1 MKVERHKV
9 SGRPLVGEPLCFG
22 PFMTLVVFAFP
33 IVPDATWAKQPKPFP
48 RSVAISLQSSVWRRR
63 SSWLREGIWAMAIPV
78 EQVAINLAV
87 ALGLSAV
94 IGFERQWRNRLAGLR
109 TNTLV
114 ALGAATFVIFSSL
127 VPGDGSPTRVAAQ
140 VVSGI
145 GFLGAGL
152 IFREGMSVRGLN
164 TAATLWCSAAI
175 GILAG
180 AGYLLYA
187 TVATGFV
194 VFVNLLLRPIVSF
207 INRQP
212 LMSTELEIAYLVSV
226 TCRGLDEAHIRAL
239 LLQGLAG
246 FGLALRR
253 LDSNDLAGTER
264 VVVTAFVF
272 AHQCV
277 DADVEKIVG
286 RLSLEQ
292 TVSAAR
298 WQADVQLDS
307 ESGQSSQ
314 RSEVPGRINASS
326 CA

>member
-1 MKVERHKV
+1 MA
-9 SGRPLVGEPLCFG
+9 
-22 PFMTLVVFAFP
+22 MTIP
-33 IVPDATWAKQPKPFP
+33 IEQAT
-48 RSVAISLQSSVWRRR
+48 
-63 SSWLREGIWAMAIPV
+63 
-78 EQVAINLAV
+78 INLAV

-114 ALGAATFVIFSSL
+114 ALGAATFVIFAAL
-127 VPGDGSPTRVAAQ
+127 IPGEASPTRVAAQ

-152 IFREGMSVRGLN
+152 IFREGLSVRGLN

-175 GILAG
+175 GVLAG

-187 TVATGFV
+187 AVATGFV

-212 LMSTELEIAYLVSV
+212 LTATEIESGYLVSV
-226 TCRGLDEAHIRAL
+226 TCRSDDEAHIRAL
-239 LLQGLAG
+239 LLQGLASC
-246 FGLALRR
+246 GLALRR
-253 LDSNDLAGTER
+253 LDSNNLDGTAHVAVNAFLSASQRIDAEVER
-264 VVVTAFVF
+264 
-272 AHQCV
+272 
-277 DADVEKIVG
+277 IVG

-298 WQADVQLDS
+298 WQVEAQLDP
-307 ESGQSSQ
+307 ERAMNQ
-314 RSEVPGRINASS
+314 
-326 CA
+326 

>member
-1 MKVERHKV
+1 
-9 SGRPLVGEPLCFG
+9 
-22 PFMTLVVFAFP
+22 MTMP
-33 IVPDATWAKQPKPFP
+33 I
-48 RSVAISLQSSVWRRR
+48 
-63 SSWLREGIWAMAIPV
+63 

-114 ALGAATFVIFSSL
+114 SLGAATFVIFAAL
-127 VPGDGSPTRVAAQ
+127 TPGEASPTRVAAQ

-152 IFREGMSVRGLN
+152 IFREGLSVRGLN

-175 GILAG
+175 GVLAG
-180 AGYLLYA
+180 AGFLLYA

-212 LMSTELEIAYLVSV
+212 LMSTELEIGYLVAV
-226 TCRGLDEAHIRAL
+226 TCRSQDEAHIRAL

-246 FGLALRR
+246 GGLALRR
-253 LDSNDLAGTER
+253 LDSNDVEGTGR
-264 VVVTAFVF
+264 VVVTAFVT
-272 AHQCV
+272 AHNRV

-286 RLSLEQ
+286 RLSLEP

-307 ESGQSSQ
+307 DSRQSLQLSG
-314 RSEVPGRINASS
+314 VAPGGNA
-326 CA
+326 

>member
-1 MKVERHKV
+1 M
-9 SGRPLVGEPLCFG
+9 
-22 PFMTLVVFAFP
+22 P
-33 IVPDATWAKQPKPFP
+33 I
-48 RSVAISLQSSVWRRR
+48 
-63 SSWLREGIWAMAIPV
+63 
-78 EQVAINLAV
+78 EQAAINLAV

-114 ALGAATFVIFSSL
+114 SLGAATFVIFAAL
-127 VPGDGSPTRVAAQ
+127 VPGEASPTRVAAQ

-152 IFREGMSVRGLN
+152 IFREGLSVRGLN

-175 GILAG
+175 GVLAG
-180 AGYLLYA
+180 AGHLLFA

-194 VFVNLLLRPIVSF
+194 VFVNLLLRPIVNF

-212 LMSTELEIAYLVSV
+212 LTSTELEIGYVLSV
-226 TCRGLDEAHIRAL
+226 TCRSPDEAHVRAL

-246 FGLALRR
+246 SGLGLRR
-253 LDSNDLAGTER
+253 LDSNDLEGTGR
-264 VVVTAFVF
+264 VVVTAFVT
-272 AHQCV
+272 AHQRV

-286 RLSLEQ
+286 RLSLEP

-298 WQADVQLDS
+298 WQADLQLDAENRQS
-307 ESGQSSQ
+307 LELSGAA
-314 RSEVPGRINASS
+314 RG
-326 CA
+326 

>member
-1 MKVERHKV
+1 
-9 SGRPLVGEPLCFG
+9 
-22 PFMTLVVFAFP
+22 MTIP
-33 IVPDATWAKQPKPFP
+33 I
-48 RSVAISLQSSVWRRR
+48 
-63 SSWLREGIWAMAIPV
+63 
-78 EQVAINLAV
+78 EQAAINLAV

-114 ALGAATFVIFSSL
+114 ALGAATFVIFAAL
-127 VPGDGSPTRVAAQ
+127 TPGEASPTRVAAQ

-152 IFREGMSVRGLN
+152 IFREGLSVRGLN

-175 GILAG
+175 GVLAG

-207 INRQP
+207 INRQS
-212 LMSTELEIAYLVSV
+212 LMSTEVETGYLLSV
-226 TCRGLDEAHIRAL
+226 TCRSQDEAHIRAL

-246 FGLALRR
+246 CGLALRR
-253 LDSNDLAGTER
+253 LDSNNLEGAAH
-264 VVVTAFVF
+264 VAVTAFVS
-272 AHQCV
+272 ASHRV
-277 DADVEKIVG
+277 DAEVEKIVG

-298 WQADVQLDS
+298 WQAEVHLDS
-307 ESGQSSQ
+307 ESPQSLKLSG
-314 RSEVPGRINASS
+314 VTPG
-326 CA
+326 

>member
-1 MKVERHKV
+1 
-9 SGRPLVGEPLCFG
+9 
-22 PFMTLVVFAFP
+22 MTIP
-33 IVPDATWAKQPKPFP
+33 IEQAT
-48 RSVAISLQSSVWRRR
+48 
-63 SSWLREGIWAMAIPV
+63 
-78 EQVAINLAV
+78 INLAV

-114 ALGAATFVIFSSL
+114 ALGAATFVIFAAL
-127 VPGDGSPTRVAAQ
+127 IPGEASPTRVAAQ

-152 IFREGMSVRGLN
+152 IFREGLSVRGLN

-175 GILAG
+175 GVMTG

-212 LMSTELEIAYLVSV
+212 FTATEIETGYLVSV
-226 TCRGLDEAHIRAL
+226 TCRGDDEAHIRAL
-239 LLQGLAG
+239 LLQGLASC
-246 FGLALRR
+246 GLALRR
-253 LDSNDLAGTER
+253 LDSTNLEGTAHVAVSALVSASQRIDAEVER
-264 VVVTAFVF
+264 
-272 AHQCV
+272 
-277 DADVEKIVG
+277 IVG

-298 WQADVQLDS
+298 WQVEAQLDP
-307 ESGQSSQ
+307 EPAMSQ
-314 RSEVPGRINASS
+314 
-326 CA
+326 